1 MKRSYTIRLFLVA
14 LGLFWLSLLLITNT
28 RTSSRYSDEIQL
40 PYTQLAGIEQLELAR
55 IHADKEY
62 SSNIEIHYVDQPHIT
77 VEFRG
82 ISDPAVV
89 KNLFVRNGNRL
100 ILQPEVYTKDDSAAA
115 SNPPSAAAYQD
126 GWWRIAQINL
136 PLQITQLR
144 AHNIRLTI
152 GKDEEAKKLTLP
164 TLNIE
169 AQNADIEFWGMDI
182 GTLNVRNAEDDT
194 SCTEKSSDANN
205 SGTVTID
212 RSTTVGQLFIE
223 SINGHIKLANTAAI
237 QHMRLHTTPET
248 SIELDRI
255 DAFQRIH
262 WTPLPALEMPQACH
276 TTPAETPASAAASAV
291 AAASAK

>member
-1 MKRSYTIRLFLVA
+1 MKRSYTLRLFLVA

-82 ISDPAVV
+82 ISDPAIV

>member
-1 MKRSYTIRLFLVA
+1 MKRSYTLRLFLVA

-262 WTPLPALEMPQACH
+262 WTPLPALEMPQACQ

>member
-40 PYTQLAGIEQLELAR
+40 PYTQLAGIEQLEFAR

-62 SSNIEIHYVDQPHIT
+62 NSNIEIHYVDQPHIT

-82 ISDPAVV
+82 ISDPAIV

-115 SNPPSAAAYQD
+115 NNPPSAAYQD
-126 GWWRIAQINL
+126 GWWRIAKINL

-152 GKDEEAKKLTLP
+152 GKDEEVKKLTLP

-182 GTLNVRNAEDDT
+182 GALNVRNAEDDT
-194 SCTEKSSDANN
+194 RCTEKSSDANN

-223 SINGHIKLANTAAI
+223 SINGHIKLANSAAI

-255 DAFQRIH
+255 DAFQRMH
-262 WTPLPALEMPQACH
+262 WTPLPALEVPKACH
-276 TTPAETPASAAASAV
+276 TPAEIPASAAASA
-291 AAASAK
+291 AAAR

>member
-1 MKRSYTIRLFLVA
+1 MKRSYTLRLFLVA

>member
-40 PYTQLAGIEQLELAR
+40 PYTQLAGIEQLEFAR

-62 SSNIEIHYVDQPHIT
+62 NSNIEIHYVDQPHIT

-82 ISDPAVV
+82 ISDPAIV

-115 SNPPSAAAYQD
+115 NNPPSAAYQD
-126 GWWRIAQINL
+126 GWWRIAKINL

-152 GKDEEAKKLTLP
+152 GKDEEVKKLTLP
-164 TLNIE
+164 ILNIE

-182 GTLNVRNAEDDT
+182 GALNVRNAEDDT
-194 SCTEKSSDANN
+194 RCTEKSSDANN

-223 SINGHIKLANTAAI
+223 SINGHIKLANSAAI

-255 DAFQRIH
+255 DAFQRMH
-262 WTPLPALEMPQACH
+262 WTPLPALEVPKACH
-276 TTPAETPASAAASAV
+276 TPAEIPASAAASA
-291 AAASAK
+291 AAAR

>member
-1 MKRSYTIRLFLVA
+1 MLPTIY
-14 LGLFWLSLLLITNT
+14 T

-40 PYTQLAGIEQLELAR
+40 PYTQLAGIEQLEFAR

-62 SSNIEIHYVDQPHIT
+62 NSNIEIHYVDQPHIT

-82 ISDPAVV
+82 ISDPAIV

-115 SNPPSAAAYQD
+115 NNPPSAAYQD
-126 GWWRIAQINL
+126 GWWRIAKINL

-152 GKDEEAKKLTLP
+152 GKDEEVKKLTLP

-182 GTLNVRNAEDDT
+182 GALNVRNAEDDT
-194 SCTEKSSDANN
+194 RCTEKSSDANN

-223 SINGHIKLANTAAI
+223 SINGHIKLANSAAI

-255 DAFQRIH
+255 DAFQRMH
-262 WTPLPALEMPQACH
+262 WTPLPALEVPKACH
-276 TTPAETPASAAASAV
+276 TPAEIPASAAASA
-291 AAASAK
+291 AAAR

>member
-1 MKRSYTIRLFLVA
+1 MKRSYTLRLFLVA

-62 SSNIEIHYVDQPHIT
+62 NSNIEIHYVDQPHIT

-82 ISDPAVV
+82 ISDPAIV

>member
-1 MKRSYTIRLFLVA
+1 MKRSYTLRLFLVA

-194 SCTEKSSDANN
+194 SYTEKSSDANN

>member
-1 MKRSYTIRLFLVA
+1 MNHRYAPRLFLVTLA
-14 LGLFWLSLLLITNT
+14 LFWLSLLPTIYT